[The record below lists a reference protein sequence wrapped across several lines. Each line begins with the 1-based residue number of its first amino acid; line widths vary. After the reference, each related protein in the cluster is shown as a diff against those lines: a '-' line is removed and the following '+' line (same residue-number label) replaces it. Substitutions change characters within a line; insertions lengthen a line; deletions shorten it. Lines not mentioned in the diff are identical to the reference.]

1 MNGPKNALARRGRSP
16 GLGYKPYRRTTT
28 VPEVVVRPGFMHA
41 STRGSPAAQTA
52 KSGGV
57 IGFTQARLGLQKG
70 FASVRICLG

>member
-16 GLGYKPYRRTTT
+16 GLGYKPYHRTTM
-28 VPEVVVRPGFMHA
+28 VPEVVVQPGFMHA
-41 STRGSPAAQTA
+41 STRGSPAVQTA

-57 IGFTQARLGLQKG
+57 IGFTQARLGLPKG